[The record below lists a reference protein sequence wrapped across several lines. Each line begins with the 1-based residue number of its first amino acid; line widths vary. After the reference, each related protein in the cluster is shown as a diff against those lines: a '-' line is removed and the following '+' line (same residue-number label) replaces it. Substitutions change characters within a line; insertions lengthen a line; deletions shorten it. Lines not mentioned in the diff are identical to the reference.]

1 MFYFGYFHS
10 KKKRPILLFMKRK
23 DPRLLNECKDK
34 VIPLFVALSNET
46 HIENP
51 IFDEFIKATDY
62 YENLTQEFNQM
73 ITNVESLNRQIDGH
87 EKTLRDLKERTRAA
101 IILYFGKN
109 SDLYHSFMRSSEYN
123 QQLKSK
129 KAKEKKLKSP

>member
-1 MFYFGYFHS
+1 
-10 KKKRPILLFMKRK
+10 MKRK

-123 QQLKSK
+123 KQQKSK
-129 KAKEKKLKSP
+129 RAKEKKLKSP